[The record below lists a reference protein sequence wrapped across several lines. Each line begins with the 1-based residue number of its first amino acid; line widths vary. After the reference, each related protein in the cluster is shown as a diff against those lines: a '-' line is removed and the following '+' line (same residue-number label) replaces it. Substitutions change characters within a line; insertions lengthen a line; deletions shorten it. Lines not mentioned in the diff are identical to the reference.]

1 MPPLFHQYLI
11 NDSGERAMHG
21 RAQQHKRG
29 AAEMTVAKYC
39 HVYFFAN
46 VIFEVIA

>member
-11 NDSGERAMHG
+11 NDSGERTMHG
-21 RAQQHKRG
+21 RAQRHKRG
-29 AAEMTVAKYC
+29 VAEMTVAKYC